1 MSRVITLDE
10 QEKQVEKM
18 KRLFERKGEYEE
30 LKELKKIVAEFNNE
44 ERNNCHS
51 EIYFWKKVS
60 MFLRYKMEIT
70 TYVKIRLRELEREF
84 KLSEEEELI
93 RFWIAEI
100 LYDFKIIDELSSDIA
115 TEWLLESQECE
126 IKLVR
131 RDRKKWLEV

>member
-30 LKELKKIVAEFNNE
+30 LKELKKIVTEFNDE

-126 IKLVR
+126 IKLVKWSK
-131 RDRKKWLEV
+131 KKWLEV

>member
-1 MSRVITLDE
+1 M
-10 QEKQVEKM
+10 
-18 KRLFERKGEYEE
+18 ERK
-30 LKELKKIVAEFNNE
+30 LNKKRKENKKKKRRKKGRKRKIKQKKNK
-44 ERNNCHS
+44 ERRKKCHS

-70 TYVKIRLRELEREF
+70 TYVKIRLRELENEF

-100 LYDFKIIDELSSDIA
+100 LYDLNIIDELSSDIA

-126 IKLVR
+126 IKLVKWSK
-131 RDRKKWLEV
+131 KKWLEV

>member
-18 KRLFERKGEYEE
+18 QRLFERKGEYEE
-30 LKELKKIVAEFNNE
+30 LKELKKIVTEFNDE

-60 MFLRYKMEIT
+60 LFLRYKMEIT
-70 TYVKIRLRELEREF
+70 TYVKIRLRELENEF

-100 LYDFKIIDELSSDIA
+100 LFDFNIIDELSSDIA

-126 IKLVR
+126 IKLVKWSK
-131 RDRKKWLEV
+131 KKWLEV